1 MDNIIHVIE
10 HNSNRLRL
18 YVPMCFE
25 NALISY
31 SKTMN
36 ENYKAAFIDY
46 WNFLFFREADNAI
59 CDSGDKQEQY
69 SEGNEEL
76 SDDLAYEQGH
86 KKGKLSRYI
95 GVYENCFEGIE
106 KYCGVKIERISDFK
120 FEELFAFIKE
130 NLKRNMTTLL
140 HTDTYYLPWNKT
152 FLEKTTQLIYHR
164 FVDMM
169 RKRTNLLLQIRIFQ
183 IRYFI

>member
-1 MDNIIHVIE
+1 M
-10 HNSNRLRL
+10 S
-18 YVPMCFE
+18 
-25 NALISY
+25 
-31 SKTMN
+31 
-36 ENYKAAFIDY
+36 
-46 WNFLFFREADNAI
+46 
-59 CDSGDKQEQY
+59 
-69 SEGNEEL
+69 
-76 SDDLAYEQGH
+76 YEQGH
-86 KKGKLSRYI
+86 KAGKLSRNI